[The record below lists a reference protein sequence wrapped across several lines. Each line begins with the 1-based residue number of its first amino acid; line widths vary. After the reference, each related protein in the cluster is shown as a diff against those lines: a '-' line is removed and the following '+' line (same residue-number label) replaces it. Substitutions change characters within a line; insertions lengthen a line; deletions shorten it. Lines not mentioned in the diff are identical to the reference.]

1 MRLPHLSNPIVDE
14 KFVALNEMRGW
25 MEEITKLVELLNIQE
40 GSGDPNGVLK
50 AKAKTIYFDNV
61 GLAVYFKTTGVTLN
75 TGWILLS

>member
-1 MRLPHLSNPIVDE
+1 MRLPNLYRPISDDGIASDE
-14 KFVALNEMRGW
+14 FRGW
-25 MEEITKLVELLNIQE
+25 MEEITKIVEGLQILE
-40 GSGDPNGVLK
+40 GNGDPNGVLK